1 MAIKPVPNRYKSFA
15 FNGVNARTYGVYVTD
30 VNVFNSAERA
40 VDYVTIPGRN
50 GAFAL
55 DHGRFENVTVKYSCA
70 MGADSDTDFADAISD
85 FRNILAS
92 AKGYQRLEDDMN
104 PTEYRMA
111 VFSKG
116 IEAPTLNQQTAT
128 FDVEFSCKPQRFLK
142 SGETAVSITS
152 GDTITN
158 PTLFDASPM
167 LVIDGNGTVDING
180 DEIELGAAPIGNIV
194 LASKSQSTGNMRT
207 VTTAL
212 AHTDALNVNDTIT
225 VGAGS
230 VVTFYIY
237 PKTGNA
243 VYGVSNASLTGTLA
257 GTVNAEFVDIYVGR
271 IDFTVIANTMPFI
284 NGTSNTLTSTLTAD
298 INWYVQGG
306 AIYTTAISV
315 TISATYDEFTQTIEF
330 GATTVPTYTGFDFQT
345 FECTLQEINGNS
357 TKPALSG
364 TTYIDLDIGEAY
376 QLVNG
381 APISVNNAVFIP
393 AKLPV
398 LIPGTNTVTY
408 DNTVTDMQIIPRWWR
423 V

>member
-30 VNVFNSAERA
+30 VNVFNSAARA

-180 DEIELGAAPIGNIV
+180 DEIELGTDLIGAV
-194 LASKSQSTGNMRT
+194 TLATPATGGSGGE
-207 VTTAL
+207 VKTAL
-212 AHTDALNVNDTIT
+212 TNTNLLNNGDSIMLDSGSTFRFSVYGDYNVSTPQQVSNVTVSGALSCSASAQLMFYLQSYVQFEIT
-225 VGAGS
+225 VGQ
-230 VVTFYIY
+230 VVFSNGTTSAQVATIEADIAVGGY
-237 PKTGNA
+237 PWVTKH
-243 VYGVSNASLTGTLA
+243 VSIDL
-257 GTVNAEFVDIYVGR
+257 NAEYNSI
-271 IDFTVIANTMPFI
+271 
-284 NGTSNTLTSTLTAD
+284 SNTVRLVASNMT
-298 INWYVQGG
+298 
-306 AIYTTAISV
+306 
-315 TISATYDEFTQTIEF
+315 F
-330 GATTVPTYTGFDFQT
+330 PTPLFVEWNSCELKEITGD
-345 FECTLQEINGNS
+345 S

-364 TTYIDLDIGEAY
+364 TTHIDLDIGEAY
-376 QLVNG
+376 QIVNDE
-381 APISVNNAVFIP
+381 PISVNNAVSIP